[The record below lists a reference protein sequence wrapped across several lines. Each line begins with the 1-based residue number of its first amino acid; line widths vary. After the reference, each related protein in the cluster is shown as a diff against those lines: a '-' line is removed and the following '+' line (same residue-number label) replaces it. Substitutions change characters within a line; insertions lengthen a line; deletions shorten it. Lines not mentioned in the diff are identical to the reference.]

1 MSVFLISFA
10 ASLVVL
16 GVLTFVYLTA
26 GIGIFSGS
34 IRIGGIQICCFLA
47 AIAWLAF
54 CTSYAGM
61 TALAGG
67 IAADIAIFVAMFLKK
82 RH

>member
-26 GIGIFSGS
+26 GIGIF
-34 IRIGGIQICCFLA
+34 IGGIQICCFLA